1 MKVVFT
7 ARRRESGSVLIGS
20 LIIALILG
28 VTLISYLSLTSNQY
42 RSIFRSQTW
51 ATSLALSEAGVEEG
65 LALINKYVGTGLPI
79 TNWPNTAAA
88 DGWTPVGANAFFK
101 TGTLGNQ
108 FGTYSV
114 YVTNN
119 GDTPTI
125 YTEGYAVWNS
135 AAAPSGALLA
145 TLGVANSTAQANQK
159 TVDRKVF
166 VQTRRSSLFPV
177 PMTALGPIDLMGN
190 NIRTDSFDSADPAYN
205 TGGKYDPAKAKAN
218 GTVITT
224 STLIN
229 SLNVGNAKIKGM
241 VKTGPNGS
249 ISIGANGSVGDSA
262 WVDSGKQG
270 IQPGYSANDVNLQ
283 FPDAELPSLVSW
295 NFGAP
300 GGLTLAQRTIGGVT
314 YDQVYLTSGSYEV
327 GSLGGKI
334 YIATNAQVNIH
345 VTGNVSM
352 GGGEYITI
360 APHNASLAIYMSGS
374 TFKVTGNSA
383 INNMSEKAENF
394 AYFGLP
400 SNTTVQFGGNGS
412 FVGTVYA
419 PQANFLL
426 GGGGADEY
434 DFVGASVTKTVKM
447 NGKFRFHYDENL
459 ARVGPGRGYVPTLW
473 AEQ

>member
-88 DGWTPVGANAFFK
+88 DGWTPVGGNAFFK
-101 TGTLGNQ
+101 SGSLGDQ

-125 YTEGYAVWNS
+125 YTEGYAIWKS
-135 AAAPSGALLA
+135 AAAPAGALLA
-145 TLGVANSTAQANQK
+145 TLGVVNSTEQSKQK

-190 NIRTDSFDSADPAYN
+190 NIRTDSFDSADPNAS
-205 TGGKYDPAKAKAN
+205 TDGKYDSTKAKAN

-270 IQPGYSANDVNLQ
+270 VKPGYSANDVNLQ
-283 FPDAELPSLVSW
+283 FPDAELPSLLSW
-295 NFGAP
+295 NLGAP
-300 GGLTLAQRTIGGVT
+300 VGAWIGGV
-314 YDQVYLTSGSYEV
+314 YYNQVYLGGNYQVS
-327 GSLGGKI
+327 SLSGKI

-352 GGGEYITI
+352 GGGESITI

-383 INNMSEKAENF
+383 INNMSERAENF
-394 AYFGLP
+394 AYYGLP